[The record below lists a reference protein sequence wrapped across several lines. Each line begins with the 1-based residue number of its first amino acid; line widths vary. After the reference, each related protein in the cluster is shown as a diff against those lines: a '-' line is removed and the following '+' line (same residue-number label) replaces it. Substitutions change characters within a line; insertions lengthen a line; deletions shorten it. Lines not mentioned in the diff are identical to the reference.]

1 MRRRPWRGRALL
13 PIFSPM
19 KGLRRRGADGHG
31 IETRIRDVLR
41 NITPLLRIEHCSL
54 ELGGF
59 DADSGELTVGING
72 TCPDCVGSPAM
83 FATAIEAHVKQR
95 VPEVRRVI
103 VAELL

>member
-1 MRRRPWRGRALL
+1 MLRRPWRRRAPL

-19 KGLRRRGADGHG
+19 KGLRRRGAGGHG
-31 IETRIRDVLR
+31 IESRIRDVLT

-54 ELGGF
+54 ELGRF

-72 TCPDCVGSPAM
+72 TCPDCIGSPAM

-95 VPEVRRVI
+95 VPEVRRVR
-103 VAELL
+103 VAEL